1 MGSGC
6 SSPLPDLPSNNFMA
20 ISLHAWDSF
29 IVLYGGQPE
38 LDVIRHSIVQFWSKG
53 IQEEKPKFASPEN
66 PNAATRCYKFKMN
79 GYPFSL
85 GDKSSSIESRKMCA
99 NVLYGMYNLGW
110 KLLVSSDLSQMQDLT
125 TWFFQRQTLI
135 PNTQIFFSIGI
146 SSFDKLQISNC
157 PVHLHSV
164 IKDVCLSCWTN
175 GLREK
180 NISDSTFEI
189 KFEGNPW
196 HYVNKAE
203 SIMARHMLK
212 QIIQSLSAR
221 QWLLYG
227 NSNLKST
234 ADTLFFRHDPTLQG
248 EIEFLSVSL
257 NRTDRL
263 RFIHMPDGIVAGL
276 EEVVRQIWYNGIQ
289 DIKDERPVCYELK
302 LKGNPWW
309 ASGNEAITS
318 RLLIVKLME
327 KLSSYGYFVIT
338 GLDITRKTNDKSLL
352 LFQRG
357 APLHTK
363 FMCLSLNETDK
374 IRLINAPNDV
384 NSVGREIISKWVL
397 GVQEEKNVY
406 GGVTY
411 QAKLIG
417 NPWST
422 ISGDGIHGRALLL
435 GLLNA
440 FTSMGWR
447 LVCSADVSAKYI
459 HQDKGPDYPLDVH
472 SWYFMFD
479 ESMQQQQPAPYGY
492 QIPNEPYPITSP
504 MPHPFGPNAPTANPS
519 APLYPTLPETVD
531 PAPPSY
537 YDAIKS

>member
-1 MGSGC
+1 
-6 SSPLPDLPSNNFMA
+6 
-20 ISLHAWDSF
+20 
-29 IVLYGGQPE
+29 
-38 LDVIRHSIVQFWSKG
+38 
-53 IQEEKPKFASPEN
+53 
-66 PNAATRCYKFKMN
+66 
-79 GYPFSL
+79 
-85 GDKSSSIESRKMCA
+85 MCA

-110 KLLVSSDLSQMQDLT
+110 KLLVSSDLSQMRDMT
-125 TWFFQRQTLI
+125 TWIFQKQTLI

-146 SSFDKLQISNC
+146 SLSDKLQINNC

-164 IKDVCLSCWTN
+164 IKDVCLSCWTI
-175 GLREK
+175 GSEEK
-180 NISDSTFEI
+180 HISDSTFEI
-189 KFEGNPW
+189 KFKGNPW
-196 HYVNKAE
+196 DFVNKTDKTE

-212 QIIQSLSAR
+212 QIIQSLSAH
-221 QWLLYG
+221 QWLLYA

-257 NRTDRL
+257 NRSDRL
-263 RFIHMPDGIVAGL
+263 RFIHMPDGIVADL

-302 LKGNPWW
+302 LKGNPWC

-357 APLHTK
+357 SPLHTK

-417 NPWST
+417 NPWCHMS
-422 ISGDGIHGRALLL
+422 SEGIHGRALLL

-447 LVCSADVSAKYI
+447 LVCSADVSAKDWI
-459 HQDKGPDYPLDVH
+459 TL
-472 SWYFMFD
+472 WMFTVGI
-479 ESMQQQQPAPYGY
+479 SCL
-492 QIPNEPYPITSP
+492 T
-504 MPHPFGPNAPTANPS
+504 NPC
-519 APLYPTLPETVD
+519 
-531 PAPPSY
+531 
-537 YDAIKS
+537 